1 MAELYSSTMY
11 QIGAKGETRVWC
23 IRVNV
28 NEDNPVH
35 ATITRSHGVLNGKMN
50 EVMRVI
56 EKGKNIGR
64 SNETSAH
71 EQAISEAKSVAKKK
85 GEEGYSESIEDR
97 GKVPVVLP
105 MLAHDWNKVKKVPSI
120 PLYAQPKIDGVRMIA
135 VRGNDGTLVLTT
147 RKGKPIVSMD
157 HIANVLKK
165 IMPKGFVFD
174 GELFSD
180 EKTFEEITGIVRRNN
195 PKAGVENDPRG
206 IKYHIFDAFMIGKES
221 VPFEERASLLLKYG
235 LRASDSE
242 IEDSPI
248 VVVETTLLTEP
259 QQIDEVHERYTNEG
273 HEGTMYR
280 TPSGPYKIRLRSRDL
295 LKRKDFETEEYKI
308 VNAVEA
314 DGKDKG
320 TVIWVCETE
329 SDGTRFNVR
338 SRGTLAQRA
347 KWWQER
353 KEHIGKMLTVRFQNL
368 SDFGVPRF
376 PVGLAFRDYE

>member
-1 MAELYSSTMY
+1 MAELYSTTMY
-11 QIGAKGETRVWC
+11 QSGARGETRVWH

-28 NEDNPVH
+28 NEDNPEY
-35 ATITRSHGVLNGKMN
+35 ATITRYHGVLNGKMN
-50 EVMRVI
+50 EVTRII
-56 EKGKNIGR
+56 EKGKNIGKK
-64 SNETSAH
+64 NETSAH
-71 EQAISEAKSVAKKK
+71 EQAIAEAKSIAKKK
-85 GEEGYSESIEDR
+85 SEEGYSESIEDR
-97 GKVPVVLP
+97 GKVPVILP

-120 PLYAQPKIDGVRMIA
+120 PLYTQPKIDGVRMIA

-157 HIANVLKK
+157 HIAQVLKK

-180 EKTFEEITGIVRRNN
+180 EKTFEEITGIVRRNT
-195 PKAGVENDPRG
+195 PKAGVENDPKS
-206 IKYHIFDAFMIGKES
+206 IKFHIFDAFVIGKEAD
-221 VPFEERASLLLKYG
+221 PFEKRADLLLKYG
-235 LRASDSE
+235 LRASESTLD
-242 IEDSPI
+242 DSPI

-259 QQIDEVHERYTNEG
+259 HQIDEIHERYTNEG

-280 TPSGPYKIRLRSRDL
+280 TPKGPYKIRLRSRDL

-308 VNAVEA
+308 VDAVEA

-320 TVIWVCETE
+320 TVIWICETE
-329 SDGTRFNVR
+329 ANGTQFNVR

-353 KEHIGKMLTVRFQNL
+353 EEHIGKMLTVRFQNL

>member
-1 MAELYSSTMY
+1 MAELYSTTMY
-11 QIGAKGETRVWC
+11 QSGAKGETRVWH

-28 NEDNPVH
+28 NKDIPEY

-50 EVMRVI
+50 EVTRII
-56 EKGKNIGR
+56 EKGKNIGKK
-64 SNETSAH
+64 NETSAH
-71 EQAISEAKSVAKKK
+71 EQAIAEAKSVAKKK
-85 GEEGYSESIEDR
+85 SDEGYSESIENR

-105 MLAHDWNKVKKVPSI
+105 MLAHDWNKVKKVPGV
-120 PLYAQPKIDGVRMIA
+120 PLYTQPKIDGVRMIA

-147 RKGKPIVSMD
+147 RTGKPIVSMD
-157 HIANVLKK
+157 HIAQILKK

-180 EKTFEEITGIVRRNN
+180 EKTFEEITGIVRRNT
-195 PKAGVENDPRG
+195 PKSGEENDPKG
-206 IKYHIFDAFMIGKES
+206 IKYHIFDAFMIGKETE
-221 VPFEERASLLLKYG
+221 PFEKRAELLLKYG
-235 LRASDSE
+235 LLASE

-248 VVVETTLLTEP
+248 VVVETTLLTDVG
-259 QQIDEVHERYTNEG
+259 QIDEIHERYTNEG

-280 TPSGPYKIRLRSRDL
+280 TPKGPYKIRLRSRDL

-308 VNAVEA
+308 VDAVEA

-320 TVIWVCETE
+320 TVIWVCETP
-329 SDGTRFNVR
+329 DNTRFNVR

-353 KEHIGKMLTVRFQNL
+353 EEHIGKMLTVRFQNL